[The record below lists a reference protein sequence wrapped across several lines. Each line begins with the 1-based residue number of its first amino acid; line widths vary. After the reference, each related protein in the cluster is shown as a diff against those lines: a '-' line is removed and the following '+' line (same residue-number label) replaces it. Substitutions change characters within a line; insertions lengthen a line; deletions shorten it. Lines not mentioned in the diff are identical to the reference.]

1 MTIASTIVLAVRAL
15 RRNIMRSPLT
25 TLGIAVG
32 IAAVMCTVALG
43 EGSSEQVQRQ
53 LLEMGDNFVWI
64 EAGGRNVGGVR
75 TGTGASPTLV
85 AEDMHAIQESVY
97 SVTACTAQVDSRV
110 QLVYR
115 NQNWNTTYRG
125 VSPEYLEIRS

>member
-1 MTIASTIVLAVRAL
+1 
-15 RRNIMRSPLT
+15 MRSALT

-75 TGTGASPTLV
+75 TGTGAPATLV
-85 AEDMHAIQESVY
+85 AEDMRGFANSAV
-97 SVTACTAQVDSRV
+97 RV
-110 QLVYR
+110 VHR
-115 NQNWNTTYRG
+115 
-125 VSPEYLEIRS
+125 